1 MFGAGRKPPPFMD
14 DTSTKI
20 NADINKMANQLR
32 ALRVTGADSAQVKA
46 LEEKLRLRWSDL
58 RAHRAGARTPG
69 ASNTAADRKYTRWS
83 P

>member
-1 MFGAGRKPPPFMD
+1 MD
-14 DTSTKI
+14 DTSAKI

-58 RAHRAGARTPG
+58 RAHRAGVRMPG
-69 ASNTAADRKYTRWS
+69 SSNIPTDRKYTRWS